1 MKKTFFTICAVLLA
15 LVLVFTVPK
24 AVRAIL
30 PADLSDVPEVHLG
43 ESKKDMI
50 QRLGAATV
58 HLTDIIVWHNEKWT
72 LVCGFHDG
80 LRDYHLVDRYG
91 RWIDGTIKKEDT
103 VRHILQ
109 ELYEHPFDEGIETA
123 YETASGVVRYGKIGY
138 DGGIV
143 LFSTD
148 EGREIYDYTRI
159 NDERPYV
166 FTFVWSFYL
175 EHLLW

>member
-1 MKKTFFTICAVLLA
+1 M
-15 LVLVFTVPK
+15 
-24 AVRAIL
+24 
-30 PADLSDVPEVHLG
+30 
-43 ESKKDMI
+43 
-50 QRLGAATV
+50 
-58 HLTDIIVWHNEKWT
+58 
-72 LVCGFHDG
+72 
-80 LRDYHLVDRYG
+80 DRYG

-109 ELYEHPFDEGIETA
+109 ELYEHPFDEEIETA

-138 DGGIV
+138 DGGII

-148 EGREIYDYTRI
+148 SWREIYDYTRI